1 MSEHITHTAVL
12 DDCFRLMQASDE
24 ISDPLKE
31 AAQSHRDFARLGSI
45 TCYGARF
52 TFSLLDSFRT
62 RWSERTPKS
71 ASKRS
76 SPLCWD
82 GCAIAPPTDR

>member
-31 AAQSHRDFARLGSI
+31 AAQSHRDFA
-45 TCYGARF
+45 
-52 TFSLLDSFRT
+52 
-62 RWSERTPKS
+62 
-71 ASKRS
+71 
-76 SPLCWD
+76 
-82 GCAIAPPTDR
+82 